1 MGGAKS
7 PHAEMKAARRKRLE
21 NVVKTEGRELTTNA
35 LRARFPWAGRD
46 LINKLRK
53 KFDAPPPSES
63 GMLSTKD
70 MADATPAKCDRFG
83 SKGNGR

>member
-1 MGGAKS
+1 MGGVKS
-7 PHAEMKAARRKRLE
+7 PHAEMKEARRKRLE
-21 NVVKTEGRELTTNA
+21 NVIKTEGKSLTTNA
-35 LRARFPWAGRD
+35 LRIRFPWAGRG

-70 MADATPAKCDRFG
+70 MANAAPAKCDRFG
-83 SKGNGR
+83 SKGNGQ